1 MATATRSTLDTLLP
15 GVSTAVDA
23 YDATLIDV
31 ELDRAAA
38 FVGGSDFWGTE
49 LEQAEGRLTL
59 HNLAR
64 LGHLAQAGVED
75 PGESGVTQ
83 SRSNGATSMGYNVPA
98 FPGVDMAQ
106 LGTTRW
112 GRDLFEQISF
122 RLALVRPT
130 IVSTGY

>member
-1 MATATRSTLDTLLP
+1 MPTASRTTLDSLLP
-15 GVSTAVDA
+15 DVSTAVDA

-31 ELDRAAA
+31 ELDRAASI
-38 FVGGSDFWGTE
+38 VGGSDFWGTY
-49 LEQAEGRLTL
+49 LEQAEGRFTL

-64 LGHLAQAGVED
+64 HGHLAQAGVED
-75 PGESGVTQ
+75 PGESGVVQ
-83 SRSNGATSMGYNVPA
+83 SRSSGATSMGYNVPA
-98 FPGVDMAQ
+98 FPTLDMAQ

-112 GRDLFEQISF
+112 GRDLYEQISF